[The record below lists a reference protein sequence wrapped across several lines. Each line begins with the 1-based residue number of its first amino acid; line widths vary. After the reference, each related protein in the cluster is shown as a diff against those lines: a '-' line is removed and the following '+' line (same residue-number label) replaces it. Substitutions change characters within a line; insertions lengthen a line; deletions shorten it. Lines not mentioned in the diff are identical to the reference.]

1 MCSVCI
7 FFFSF
12 GHTDGK
18 CMTHRTSVWLP
29 ERVGLGSAL
38 SEARRGPWAW
48 SQWVTNPLAANV
60 ITCDWETP
68 LSKSTTSPPLSS
80 SSSNKGRQRVKQHI
94 AFLSAERT
102 GHMWKEEKK
111 KATVRCLQSQRCCPD
126 CFNDWVQICLAQNAF
141 KGYWTASSVLFI
153 MSLCHGDSILRA
165 ACGQVIIEEGMWL
178 LFFVSC
184 AAVKLSRGQDE
195 GTSSPLSSNSG
206 FTLCCCSFNH
216 ILLWRMHTADTGA
229 PIKAVEVA
237 RRLAQSATHVEF

>member
-1 MCSVCI
+1 MQSVFSLHL
-7 FFFSF
+7 FFFF

-48 SQWVTNPLAANV
+48 SQWVTNPLTANV

-111 KATVRCLQSQRCCPD
+111 KPLWDVYRANDAAQTALTTECKSVWHKMHLKATGLLLL
-126 CFNDWVQICLAQNAF
+126 CFL
-141 KGYWTASSVLFI
+141 
-153 MSLCHGDSILRA
+153 
-165 ACGQVIIEEGMWL
+165 
-178 LFFVSC
+178 
-184 AAVKLSRGQDE
+184 
-195 GTSSPLSSNSG
+195 
-206 FTLCCCSFNH
+206 
-216 ILLWRMHTADTGA
+216 
-229 PIKAVEVA
+229 
-237 RRLAQSATHVEF
+237 